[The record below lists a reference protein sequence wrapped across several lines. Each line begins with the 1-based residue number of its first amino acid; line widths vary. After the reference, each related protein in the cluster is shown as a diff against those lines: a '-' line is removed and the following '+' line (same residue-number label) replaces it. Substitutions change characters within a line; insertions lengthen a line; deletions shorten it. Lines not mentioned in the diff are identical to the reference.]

1 MKLIILFLLIDVL
14 IIGCNP
20 RSDKNQT
27 KIFLKEQ
34 TMTNTSLDT
43 IVLGGG
49 CFWCVEA
56 IYDRVKGV
64 EKVISGYSGGDVEN
78 PTYSQVCSGNTGHAE
93 VCQIIYDSSI
103 VSVDELLKIF
113 FSVHDPTTLNR
124 QGADEGTQYRS
135 VIFYLNESQKEKAEF
150 YKHKLDNAGI
160 YSSKIVTE
168 ISKFGKFYSAEE
180 YHQDYYENNSNQG
193 YCKFVIQPK
202 VEKFEK
208 IFAEQIKSK

>member
-14 IIGCNP
+14 IIGFNP

-64 EKVISGYSGGDVEN
+64 EKVISGYTGGDVEN
-78 PTYSQVCSGNTGHAE
+78 PTYNQVCSGNTGHAE

>member
-14 IIGCNP
+14 IIGFNP

-34 TMTNTSLDT
+34 TMTNTNLDT

-113 FSVHDPTTLNR
+113 FSIHDPTTLNR